1 MLAKAFQSG
10 SNLSSTK
17 RRFHRSLFR
26 VDVDLWSGGALEET
40 DRVRVLPSGTL
51 RIESAEQ
58 PDSANYSCHAH
69 NVYGRDS
76 VHYAVHVHM
85 NTSQTSPQRPA
96 SVSVLSTSPSSITLG
111 WLKRNFSGG
120 VSMPPVREYELHYKR
135 QQGSW
140 DLVRVAPPASVLGGS
155 APARS
160 SVATVSASWSNGT
173 RLTHELTGLFC
184 GTQYHIYLVAV
195 GDKGK
200 SDPSDTVFA
209 RTQGGVPPSPKQDAF
224 VSPNASSLTLR
235 PGAWSGAGC
244 PVSHLAVEY
253 RLRDGT
259 GPWLVASRALQPRE
273 GPMTLHHLRPDTWYS
288 VRVTAHSE
296 AGPAVAEYAVRTL
309 PASAMLA
316 APQRP
321 ASVSVLSTSPSSI
334 TLGWLK
340 RNFSGGVSMPPVR
353 GYGKPRDSTFS
364 GRGGCQE
371 QTGRK
376 QRQGTGR
383 GASGVGSEGRGCGER
398 EAEGM
403 DIAPPSDSWLRQKRY
418 GKMPREPRHVAGRF
432 FAMAEQGRR
441 SFPEEEE
448 KEYIGRKKCRGGSWG
463 RRRSRNVE
471 EGA

>member
-1 MLAKAFQSG
+1 MLGTSKRPNASLG
-10 SNLSSTK
+10 S
-17 RRFHRSLFR
+17 
-26 VDVDLWSGGALEET
+26 A
-40 DRVRVLPSGTL
+40 
-51 RIESAEQ
+51 
-58 PDSANYSCHAH
+58 
-69 NVYGRDS
+69 
-76 VHYAVHVHM
+76 
-85 NTSQTSPQRPA
+85 
-96 SVSVLSTSPSSITLG
+96 
-111 WLKRNFSGG
+111 
-120 VSMPPVREYELHYKR
+120 EYELHYKR

-309 PASAMLA
+309 PASATLA
-316 APQRP
+316 ATVHPELMVVNAGSETDGELSLLVP
-321 ASVSVLSTSPSSI
+321 VASSLSLALAAAAMVLAYLCCRRRTLGDGFPKEHESVGMRCASADQLAESALVKRASLDNVLSTLQSSRPGSYLASPSRRAVAPVATPTQGRQSI
-334 TLGWLK
+334 SSIDDISTYTPFPDNHSKSNNGRIVLK
-340 RNFSGGVSMPPVR
+340 
-353 GYGKPRDSTFS
+353 KPQDQPIPNTRVKRPTSIQKLM
-364 GRGGCQE
+364 G
-371 QTGRK
+371 
-376 QRQGTGR
+376 
-383 GASGVGSEGRGCGER
+383 
-398 EAEGM
+398 AEGDM
-403 DIAPPSDSWLRQKRY
+403 QRKEKAADAHTPGAQSNHYDNPRATKASCLKSWQHTADKPSRPFVIPQETRWD
-418 GKMPREPRHVAGRF
+418 GDTIPT
-432 FAMAEQGRR
+432 
-441 SFPEEEE
+441 
-448 KEYIGRKKCRGGSWG
+448 
-463 RRRSRNVE
+463 
-471 EGA
+471 

>member
-1 MLAKAFQSG
+1 MNNRNIREPTDVRKSEGDRIGKDTGNRAIQRSAGEEDAKSRREGSSAKVRDGERRDWGAKEEAVGSERRKGWISRRLATAGCDKSVTARCHASRGTWQDDFLPWQNRGGDHSRKKKKKNILEG
-10 SNLSSTK
+10 RNVEVEVGGGDAVETWRRGHK
-17 RRFHRSLFR
+17 RMAREKSKTPLVQPARQINMAPIDWQAPTH
-26 VDVDLWSGGALEET
+26 VIK
-40 DRVRVLPSGTL
+40 L
-51 RIESAEQ
+51 RIDDA
-58 PDSANYSCHAH
+58 DRYRAI
-69 NVYGRDS
+69 
-76 VHYAVHVHM
+76 
-85 NTSQTSPQRPA
+85 TPQ
-96 SVSVLSTSPSSITLG
+96 
-111 WLKRNFSGG
+111 
-120 VSMPPVREYELHYKR
+120 YELHYKR

-155 APARS
+155 VPARS

-316 APQRP
+316 
-321 ASVSVLSTSPSSI
+321 
-334 TLGWLK
+334 
-340 RNFSGGVSMPPVR
+340 
-353 GYGKPRDSTFS
+353 
-364 GRGGCQE
+364 
-371 QTGRK
+371 
-376 QRQGTGR
+376 
-383 GASGVGSEGRGCGER
+383 
-398 EAEGM
+398 
-403 DIAPPSDSWLRQKRY
+403 
-418 GKMPREPRHVAGRF
+418 
-432 FAMAEQGRR
+432 
-441 SFPEEEE
+441 
-448 KEYIGRKKCRGGSWG
+448 
-463 RRRSRNVE
+463 
-471 EGA
+471 